1 MGTGMELHGRKKDG
15 SEFPVDIALGPL
27 QRKKDIVVLAVVRDF
42 TERKKAQEELEH
54 LASFPRLNPNPLIEV
69 DFSGEIT
76 FCNVAALS
84 VLKELDIQEDCRV
97 FVPNDIKAIS
107 DALRRE
113 KGEQSLYSEMTI
125 KNRVFSENI
134 YVIRGLNV
142 VRIYIQDITKRK
154 RAEEALKQ
162 ETLQLEATNKE
173 LEAFSYSV
181 SHDLRAPLRHMW
193 GFVELLQKRL
203 LDYPDKKTHH
213 YTDAIAGAA
222 KKMGMLIDDLLEFS
236 RMGRSAMQ
244 KRRVNLNVLVRG
256 AVREIQEELKER
268 KMRWEIDE
276 LPDVLGDRSLLR
288 LVIVNLLSNAV
299 KFTSTRPQAE
309 IKIGCKDE
317 GDEFTCS
324 VTDNGVGFDMRYV
337 DKLFGVFQRL
347 HAQDEFE
354 GTGIGLANV
363 RRIISRHGGRI
374 WAEGAVG
381 QGATFYF
388 TLPKAKEI

>member
-1 MGTGMELHGRKKDG
+1 
-15 SEFPVDIALGPL
+15 
-27 QRKKDIVVLAVVRDF
+27 
-42 TERKKAQEELEH
+42 
-54 LASFPRLNPNPLIEV
+54 
-69 DFSGEIT
+69 
-76 FCNVAALS
+76 
-84 VLKELDIQEDCRV
+84 
-97 FVPNDIKAIS
+97 
-107 DALRRE
+107 
-113 KGEQSLYSEMTI
+113 
-125 KNRVFSENI
+125 
-134 YVIRGLNV
+134 
-142 VRIYIQDITKRK
+142 
-154 RAEEALKQ
+154 
-162 ETLQLEATNKE
+162 
-173 LEAFSYSV
+173 
-181 SHDLRAPLRHMW
+181 
-193 GFVELLQKRL
+193 
-203 LDYPDKKTHH
+203 
-213 YTDAIAGAA
+213 
-222 KKMGMLIDDLLEFS
+222 MGMLIDDLLEFS